1 MAKTI
6 AVTEQPSTG
15 LQQLKSQ
22 PARLDRVPQG
32 RAQRDAQGDLAL
44 ARRGAVDHDRRPRHR
59 LHLRRV
65 LLAGGQHHRPGDRGP
80 AAPPDHSTKQI
91 RAFPGKASREKQTM
105 REKGTTMA
113 AEEQNP
119 EEQNPEGERP
129 ETHEQLAPPVNENFK
144 WYIIHAYSGFERK
157 VRESLESRITAFGL
171 QNRIGRI
178 MIPTEPV
185 TELRN
190 GKKYTIERV
199 FLPGYVLVEMELDN
213 DLWHVIKNTPRVTG
227 FLGTGDKPVALSE
240 QEVSSILFRSDAAK
254 DKPSMKVKFEKG
266 EQVRIN
272 EGPFAN
278 FTGAVDDVNEDRQ
291 TLKVMVSIFGRSTPV
306 EIEFSKVDKVD
317 RVALP
322 T

>member
-1 MAKTI
+1 
-6 AVTEQPSTG
+6 
-15 LQQLKSQ
+15 
-22 PARLDRVPQG
+22 
-32 RAQRDAQGDLAL
+32 
-44 ARRGAVDHDRRPRHR
+44 
-59 LHLRRV
+59 
-65 LLAGGQHHRPGDRGP
+65 
-80 AAPPDHSTKQI
+80 
-91 RAFPGKASREKQTM
+91 M

-119 EEQNPEGERP
+119 EEQNPQVDP
-129 ETHEQLAPPVNENFK
+129 TEQLAPPVNENFK

-157 VRESLESRITAFGL
+157 VRESLESRIQAFGL

-227 FLGTGDKPVALSE
+227 FLGTGDSPVALSE
-240 QEVSSILFRSDAAK
+240 AEVSSILFRSESAK
-254 DKPSMKVKFEKG
+254 DKPSMKIKFEKG

-278 FTGAVDDVNEDRQ
+278 FNGTVDDVNEDRQ

-306 EIEFSKVDKVD
+306 EIEFAKVDKME
-317 RVALP
+317 A
-322 T
+322 

>member
-1 MAKTI
+1 
-6 AVTEQPSTG
+6 
-15 LQQLKSQ
+15 
-22 PARLDRVPQG
+22 
-32 RAQRDAQGDLAL
+32 
-44 ARRGAVDHDRRPRHR
+44 
-59 LHLRRV
+59 
-65 LLAGGQHHRPGDRGP
+65 
-80 AAPPDHSTKQI
+80 
-91 RAFPGKASREKQTM
+91 
-105 REKGTTMA
+105 MA
-113 AEEQNP
+113 AKAKEE
-119 EEQNPEGERP
+119 EEVIPVAEPQVEEHL
-129 ETHEQLAPPVNENFK
+129 EPPVNANFK

-157 VRESLESRITAFGL
+157 VRESLESRIQAFGL

-227 FLGTGDKPVALSE
+227 FLGTGDSPVALSE
-240 QEVSSILFRSDAAK
+240 QEVSSILFRSDVSK
-254 DKPSMKVKFEKG
+254 DKPATKIKFEKG

-278 FTGAVDDVNEDRQ
+278 FNGAVDDVNEDKQ

-306 EIEFSKVDKVD
+306 EIEFSKVDKMVD
-317 RVALP
+317 E
-322 T
+322 

>member
-1 MAKTI
+1 MHEEGTLTMAVDEQTPE
-6 AVTEQPSTG
+6 AQDPGGEQP
-15 LQQLKSQ
+15 
-22 PARLDRVPQG
+22 A
-32 RAQRDAQGDLAL
+32 
-44 ARRGAVDHDRRPRHR
+44 
-59 LHLRRV
+59 
-65 LLAGGQHHRPGDRGP
+65 
-80 AAPPDHSTKQI
+80 
-91 RAFPGKASREKQTM
+91 
-105 REKGTTMA
+105 
-113 AEEQNP
+113 
-119 EEQNPEGERP
+119 
-129 ETHEQLAPPVNENFK
+129 EQLAPPVNETYK

-157 VRESLESRITAFGL
+157 VRESLESRIQAFGL

-240 QEVSSILFRSDAAK
+240 AEVSSILFRTESAK
-254 DKPSMKVKFEKG
+254 DKPSSKIKFEKG

-278 FTGAVDDVNEDRQ
+278 FNGTVDDVNEDRQ

-306 EIEFSKVDKVD
+306 EIEFAKVDKVEE
-317 RVALP
+317 
-322 T
+322 

>member
-1 MAKTI
+1 MHQEGALTMAVEQQI
-6 AVTEQPSTG
+6 PEAQEPGGEQPT
-15 LQQLKSQ
+15 
-22 PARLDRVPQG
+22 
-32 RAQRDAQGDLAL
+32 
-44 ARRGAVDHDRRPRHR
+44 
-59 LHLRRV
+59 
-65 LLAGGQHHRPGDRGP
+65 
-80 AAPPDHSTKQI
+80 
-91 RAFPGKASREKQTM
+91 
-105 REKGTTMA
+105 
-113 AEEQNP
+113 
-119 EEQNPEGERP
+119 
-129 ETHEQLAPPVNENFK
+129 EQLAPPVNENFK

-157 VRESLESRITAFGL
+157 VRESLESRIQAFGL

-240 QEVSSILFRSDAAK
+240 AEVSSILFRSESAK
-254 DKPSMKVKFEKG
+254 DKPSSKIKFEKG

-278 FTGAVDDVNEDRQ
+278 FNGTVDDVNEDRQ

-306 EIEFSKVDKVD
+306 EIEFAKVDKMED
-317 RVALP
+317 E
-322 T
+322 

>member
-1 MAKTI
+1 MKK
-6 AVTEQPSTG
+6 E
-15 LQQLKSQ
+15 
-22 PARLDRVPQG
+22 
-32 RAQRDAQGDLAL
+32 
-44 ARRGAVDHDRRPRHR
+44 
-59 LHLRRV
+59 
-65 LLAGGQHHRPGDRGP
+65 
-80 AAPPDHSTKQI
+80 
-91 RAFPGKASREKQTM
+91 
-105 REKGTTMA
+105 GTLTMA
-113 AEEQNP
+113 ADEQV
-119 EEQNPEGERP
+119 PEGQTP
-129 ETHEQLAPPVNENFK
+129 GGEQPGEHLAPPVNENFK

-199 FLPGYVLVEMELDN
+199 FLPGYVLVEMVLDN

-227 FLGTGDKPVALSE
+227 FLGTGDNPVALSE
-240 QEVSSILFRSDAAK
+240 AEVSSILFRSESAK
-254 DKPSMKVKFEKG
+254 DQPSMKVKFEKG

-278 FTGAVDDVNEDRQ
+278 FNGTVDDVNEDRQ

-306 EIEFSKVDKVD
+306 EIEFSKVDKKED
-317 RVALP
+317 DE
-322 T
+322 

>member
-1 MAKTI
+1 MPAKSKSTA
-6 AVTEQPSTG
+6 AV
-15 LQQLKSQ
+15 
-22 PARLDRVPQG
+22 
-32 RAQRDAQGDLAL
+32 
-44 ARRGAVDHDRRPRHR
+44 
-59 LHLRRV
+59 
-65 LLAGGQHHRPGDRGP
+65 
-80 AAPPDHSTKQI
+80 
-91 RAFPGKASREKQTM
+91 
-105 REKGTTMA
+105 
-113 AEEQNP
+113 EEQVP
-119 EEQNPEGERP
+119 EAQVPEGEQP
-129 ETHEQLAPPVNENFK
+129 VEQLAPPVNENFK

-157 VRESLESRITAFGL
+157 VRESLESRIMAFGL

-240 QEVSSILFRSDAAK
+240 AEVSSILFRSESSK
-254 DKPSMKVKFEKG
+254 DKPSAKIKFEKG

-278 FTGAVDDVNEDRQ
+278 FNGTVDDVNEDRQ

-306 EIEFSKVDKVD
+306 EIEFAKVDKMEE
-317 RVALP
+317 
-322 T
+322 